1 MNAVHRVVPEV
12 GKSRLLLRKRT
23 LLKQRIIDG
32 SHTTSRSPVFGELLW
47 RVGGIGAADQCH
59 RTTGHRARRDQRTR
73 HRHARQEPAERS
85 RVSWPPVTSRSLRA
99 PHGASRAGGGAH
111 HASTPDTLSTL
122 VSESETTGTA
132 MHSIARIPILARPY
146 ISIKS
151 HYYTL
156 YCSVT
161 VGRTHDTNKASR
173 PFPLRNGR

>member
-111 HASTPDTLSTL
+111 HASTPDTLSPL
-122 VSESETTGTA
+122 SSP
-132 MHSIARIPILARPY
+132 RARPQAQQCTPLLGFL
-146 ISIKS
+146 S
-151 HYYTL
+151 L
-156 YCSVT
+156 L
-161 VGRTHDTNKASR
+161 GRTLALSLIIILYTAA
-173 PFPLRNGR
+173 